1 MEAVNHFFTTQYVK
15 EYKKLY
21 PKRDVFVISSIEE
34 DKSMD
39 SLKPKR
45 INVLNPDF
53 IDDDISSEDF
63 KDSLVIFDD
72 VDVFGTKIR
81 KKLWQL

>member
-1 MEAVNHFFTTQYVK
+1 
-15 EYKKLY
+15 
-21 PKRDVFVISSIEE
+21 
-34 DKSMD
+34 MD

-72 VDVFGTKIR
+72 VDVFRTKIR
-81 KKLWQL
+81 KKSYGNRK